1 MTKTIKKLKYIL
13 IICSLLKTV
22 NVLAMD
28 EKETHPLTP
37 PTRTHVA
44 LELERIEPIAR
55 AEVPFYK
62 RPKVWLGIIGTTAA
76 VGAIG
81 VGIYSI
87 VMKLQHHHEHDFPH
101 IPVPCNATIPGLDLC
116 KAFYDLRGELS
127 LFDCSVEDI
136 MHTVSNTS
144 CAIVDGIRNNS
155 LVETLCCLQDN
166 LKDNIPNTLTVQEN
180 IYNFYDFF
188 RTGMSRY
195 LLYKKS

>member
-37 PTRTHVA
+37 PARTHVA
-44 LELERIEPIAR
+44 LEMERAEPLAPIA
-55 AEVPFYK
+55 VPFYRK
-62 RPKVWLGIIGTTAA
+62 PRFWMGVVGTTAA
-76 VGAIG
+76 VTAVG

-87 VMKLQHHHEHDFPH
+87 VMKLQRHHEHDFPH
-101 IPVPCNATIPGLDLC
+101 IPVPCNATVPGLDLC
-116 KAFYDLRGELS
+116 RAFYDLRGELS

-136 MHTVSNTS
+136 MHTFSNAS
-144 CAIVDGIRNNS
+144 CVIVDGIRNNS

-180 IYNFYDFF
+180 IYDFYDFF